1 MVVAEDRVGALA
13 LQLVDGLERLLAVAG
28 AGIGPGRDERRGE
41 VGGTPAPALREMR
54 PGGRVLLRLEVLRP
68 ERQMRKPVGVVA
80 PDDPVGEPEGVG
92 HGAVGEERDEGPL
105 QHLRIAR
112 VGLEGLAVVARRGRG
127 VAQRAGDIGRKI
139 VALEAVGGLEARRR
153 RRPRREAPRGGG
165 RRGRDAGRGDE
176 QNRDESGEKARVRQR
191 HEVRLQGGRAGAR
204 FEPHRQIGAHNGL
217 CRAAPQGETM
227 ALCTAASAVA
237 DPHPQSGG
245 GGPPKAVEGA
255 GPGAALRTPTADLR
269 SGAPPPPCFAWS
281 PCNPLVRLG
290 MMLGAVAGGA
300 RVPRGPGARNGT
312 LGAPPVVPSTSN
324 SRLGRKSTVAQG
336 RGMHGH
342 EGVPGIDVSR
352 IAGRALWPDGIAF
365 AVARAGKD
373 LDRADRAALAADSR
387 SRASSRRPQLRDRGG
402 GSASR
407 PGLPLVA
414 PIRPRSATSPR
425 RPARG
430 PRPTERRVIAASATR

>member
-41 VGGTPAPALREMR
+41 VGGTAAPALREMR

-80 PDDPVGEPEGVG
+80 PHDPVGEPEGVR
-92 HGAVGEERDEGPL
+92 HRAVGEERDEGPL

-139 VALEAVGGLEARRR
+139 VALEAVGRLEARRR

-176 QNRDESGEKARVRQR
+176 QNRDELGEKARVRQR

-227 ALCTAASAVA
+227 ALCTAASAG
-237 DPHPQSGG
+237 QILTR
-245 GGPPKAVEGA
+245 KAREGD
-255 GPGAALRTPTADLR
+255 RR
-269 SGAPPPPCFAWS
+269 RRW
-281 PCNPLVRLG
+281 R
-290 MMLGAVAGGA
+290 GGA
-300 RVPRGPGARNGT
+300 RRRSENPDHRSALRRAPSTTLRMVPLTRFAGEDQGSPAAAMVSRTLCRLSSLNTSAAGTRSTRIPCAASQASRRKSRPARLGFLARRRRSRPRGGAR
-312 LGAPPVVPSTSN
+312 
-324 SRLGRKSTVAQG
+324 
-336 RGMHGH
+336 
-342 EGVPGIDVSR
+342 
-352 IAGRALWPDGIAF
+352 
-365 AVARAGKD
+365 
-373 LDRADRAALAADSR
+373 DSR
-387 SRASSRRPQLRDRGG
+387 SRARKARSDAGA
-402 GSASR
+402 GSASPR
-407 PGLPLVA
+407 PVRRA
-414 PIRPRSATSPR
+414 
-425 RPARG
+425 RPARAE
-430 PRPTERRVIAASATR
+430 PQAMSWRAAARVRA